1 MHPCVDSVFLNI
13 KTNDSEKL
21 TFISVQFSCATRV
34 NYAGITTD
42 FVYSMSSYFVG
53 IKIWAVSLLS
63 LSLLGLVLLVVFFAC
78 FS

>member
-1 MHPCVDSVFLNI
+1 MHLCVDSVFLNI
-13 KTNDSEKL
+13 KSNDSEKL
-21 TFISVQFSCATRV
+21 TIICVQFSCATRV

-42 FVYSMSSYFVG
+42 FMYSMSSYFVG

-63 LSLLGLVLLVVFFAC
+63 LSLLGLVVFFAC

>member
-1 MHPCVDSVFLNI
+1 MHLCVDSVFLNI

-42 FVYSMSSYFVG
+42 FMYSMSSYFVG

-63 LSLLGLVLLVVFFAC
+63 LSLLGLVVFFAC